1 MAKDLWGFKGVSD
14 LEKDTQEM
22 PDSILNEQI
31 ELLGKKT
38 DFNIYGKSINVKIN
52 THTEIDYKI
61 ATLFQVVV
69 PALDNYMKTIF
80 IMYSNPET
88 DYPVAI
94 TVGTD
99 YDEDQELFMPKYTC
113 KNKDEFEQS
122 LSQILSSDEVMHI
135 IKILYSKSK
144 TIFAQN

>member
-1 MAKDLWGFKGVSD
+1 
-14 LEKDTQEM
+14 
-22 PDSILNEQI
+22 
-31 ELLGKKT
+31 
-38 DFNIYGKSINVKIN
+38 
-52 THTEIDYKI
+52 
-61 ATLFQVVV
+61 
-69 PALDNYMKTIF
+69 MKTIF

-99 YDEDQELFMPKYTC
+99 YDEDQESFMPKYTC